1 MFIVEPSYNRGK
13 PLNTTNFFTWENSL
27 GIISIICVILS
38 ILLFIYILSKKYKNK
53 SEETMISSGDQLIVD
68 KDVPAGE
75 LPLYYLQIDGK
86 EKLIASGKWSLKDKK
101 IIIDDNGKKKEI
113 NKKKNIYEIDD
124 SKIIYKNNGSCGD
137 IIIDNN
143 KDELKICFDGK
154 NYTITRGKDIIIEI
168 QHTSSQDKKDI
179 FSIINDKKDKID
191 KNISNLMTIIAA
203 FIIFNQNEIDI
214 NTSYD

>member
-1 MFIVEPSYNRGK
+1 MFIVEPSYNQSK

-168 QHTSSQDKKDI
+168 HHTSSQDKKDI

-214 NTSYD
+214 NTSLD